1 MSSSNKK
8 KRRRLLSPK
17 KKAVVPIAGLVS
29 AALIVEPRAHEHV
42 FVDPSTQAVDVG
54 RHLAPRLHDRQ
65 N

>member
-8 KRRRLLSPK
+8 KREEDCFL
-17 KKAVVPIAGLVS
+17 AVVPIAGLVS
-29 AALIVEPRAHEHV
+29 AALIGEPRAHEHV